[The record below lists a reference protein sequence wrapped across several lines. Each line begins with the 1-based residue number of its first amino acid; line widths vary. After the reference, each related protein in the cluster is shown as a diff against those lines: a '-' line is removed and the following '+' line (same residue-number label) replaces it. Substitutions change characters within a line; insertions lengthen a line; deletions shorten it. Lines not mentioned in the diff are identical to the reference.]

1 MAKKQVQNLAG
12 RAGGGRGFSGSLD
25 AWQQQL
31 RWHQPFR
38 VTMKGLLGHVGT
50 LGLPFFLLIFWEK
63 TMCDLGVAS

>member
-50 LGLPFFLLIFWEK
+50 LGLPFFLLIF
-63 TMCDLGVAS
+63 LGKNHV